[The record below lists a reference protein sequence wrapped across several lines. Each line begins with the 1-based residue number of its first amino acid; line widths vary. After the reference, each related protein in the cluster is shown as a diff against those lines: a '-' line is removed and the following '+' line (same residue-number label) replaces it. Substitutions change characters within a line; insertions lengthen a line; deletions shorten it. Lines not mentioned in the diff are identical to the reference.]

1 MSKISPDTLRFLRQ
15 AASRWKADALNL
27 HRYGADHFSV
37 SKSRSVVSHQTRLAS
52 SSSQAAKEESSY
64 SKAPGS
70 HYGLF
75 PKSIPKGPPPSGP
88 FAVDMAEL
96 KREFLQLQATAHP
109 DRHPPERRNAAA
121 AVSARINDAYRT
133 LSDPLKRAQYLL
145 SFRGM
150 KGGEDDEGTLGDEPG
165 DTDMLMEVMEAREA
179 AEEAQEEDK
188 IWTLR
193 QENTKRIEEV
203 IERMADAFERDDL
216 ETARKDCIRLRYWV
230 GVEDR
235 LREGTS
241 MH

>member
-1 MSKISPDTLRFLRQ
+1 
-15 AASRWKADALNL
+15 
-27 HRYGADHFSV
+27 
-37 SKSRSVVSHQTRLAS
+37 
-52 SSSQAAKEESSY
+52 
-64 SKAPGS
+64 
-70 HYGLF
+70 
-75 PKSIPKGPPPSGP
+75 
-88 FAVDMAEL
+88 MAEL